1 MEPQEFPLV
10 DALDH
15 EILMHRDVH
24 FGGQFPIMLDYYRQ
38 EGKGINPEFSISQ
51 IERLAELEMS
61 MAKNLAPLVLLG
73 AEAERVAEAKDA
85 YKKLRAIYEVKNPKS
100 LYPQLIAD
108 LILAED
114 EEAEAEVAA
123 IAAEKGAIV
132 PALMDL
138 LRSEEFYD
146 PLFPGYGEAPAL
158 AAKCLGR
165 IGDKR
170 ALIALFE
177 AVGQSDFFAD
187 EQILKALGAIGDPAK
202 TFLLKVVHGRPL
214 NEDNEKAA
222 IALIH
227 FKDDP
232 EVATKC
238 FEMLKELD
246 VQKDP
251 CLPTYLVLA
260 CEGLKDAAQ
269 RKAFLELSKDPSI
282 PRQMRED
289 MKVVMKNWGG
299 ELSAQK
305 GQ

>member
-1 MEPQEFPLV
+1 MEPEEFPLV

-38 EGKGINPEFSISQ
+38 EGKGINPEFSITQ
-51 IERLAELEMS
+51 IERLAELEAS

-73 AEAERVAEAKDA
+73 AEAERVAEAKEA

-100 LYPQLIAD
+100 LFPQLIAD

-114 EEAEAEVAA
+114 EDAEVEVAA

-158 AAKCLGR
+158 AAKALGR

-187 EQILKALGAIGDPAK
+187 EQILKALAAIGDPAK

-222 IALIH
+222 IALIQ

-232 EVATKC
+232 EVSTRC
-238 FEMLKELD
+238 FEMLKEQD

-260 CEGLKDAAQ
+260 CEGLKGAAQ
-269 RKAFLELSKDPSI
+269 RKAFLELSKEPQI

-289 MKVVMKNWGG
+289 MKVVMKNWEG
-299 ELSAQK
+299 EAK
-305 GQ
+305 I